1 MAHSAVV
8 DTICERITQL
18 YNHPGGCQNDPEN
31 MGLFKHSNQHKP
43 CRMSA
48 PALTAQ
54 ENKSPLEE
62 LGPSILKYYE
72 MGMADT
78 DILKHL
84 LDRHVDKE
92 KYGLSIKSLKKMRGQ
107 LGLQSIW
114 QQNHDLD
121 SALHALQHVRA
132 RYPKAGMRDMK
143 LHILREEGVKVSCV
157 QSIARKLHTGVE
169 PYSGKILWLQVW
181 WTNKN
186 PGLILHYYLEAVQE
200 LGAMPLVTQSDPGS
214 ENYGVANGHTTLW
227 HMFDPLLQGTRQHR
241 WMQKH
246 NNVKPEILWSQ
257 LQRRFTPGFEDLL
270 DDGVHAGW
278 YDPNDPLD
286 VLLFRWLFIPWLQ
299 VELDT
304 LKDSHNTAPKRAD
317 KNKIL
322 PHGRPQLIFEAPHM
336 YDSLDFKVGITP
348 EAVQQVHEHYAPS
361 DDPMFILVPPAFGQL
376 AERIYHSVSRPSI
389 SRETIWGIFGNMLVK
404 IRDIYV
410 NEPTAALEAAACA
423 TVTDEGPEAQPVIP
437 LTM

>member
-1 MAHSAVV
+1 MTQKIRAFLSEHLAMQ
-8 DTICERITQL
+8 TRRERRQPWCP
-18 YNHPGGCQNDPEN
+18 H
-31 MGLFKHSNQHKP
+31 
-43 CRMSA
+43 
-48 PALTAQ
+48 
-54 ENKSPLEE
+54 SPLEE
-62 LGPSILKYYE
+62 LGPSISKYYE

-84 LDRHVDKE
+84 LDHHVDKE
-92 KYGLSIKSLKKMRGQ
+92 KYGLLIKSLKRMRGQ
-107 LGLQSIW
+107 LGLQSIR

-121 SALHALQHVRA
+121 SALHVLQHVRA

-143 LHILREEGVKVSCV
+143 LHMLCEEGVKVSQKV
-157 QSIARKLHTGVE
+157 IEEFFLTHEPEGIKERKARHLKRKRFWAAGVNDIWAIDQHDKWKQFHLWLHTGVE
-169 PYSGKILWLQVW
+169 PYSGKILWLQ
-181 WTNKN
+181 
-186 PGLILHYYLEAVQE
+186 AVQE

-214 ENYGVANGHTTLW
+214 ENYGVANGHTTLR
-227 HMFDPLLQGTRQHR
+227 HMFDPSFQ
-241 WMQKH
+241 
-246 NNVKPEILWSQ
+246 EISWSQ
-257 LQRRFTPGFEDLL
+257 LRCRFTPGFEDLL

-304 LKDSHNTAPKRAD
+304 WKDSHNTAPKCAD

-361 DDPMFILVPPAFGQL
+361 DDPVFILVPPAFGQL
-376 AERIYHSVSRPSI
+376 AERIYHSVGRPSI

-410 NEPTAALEAAACA
+410 NEPTAALEAAAHA
-423 TVTDEGPEAQPVIP
+423 TCTCQADDRVGGHSVVSDQV
-437 LTM
+437 